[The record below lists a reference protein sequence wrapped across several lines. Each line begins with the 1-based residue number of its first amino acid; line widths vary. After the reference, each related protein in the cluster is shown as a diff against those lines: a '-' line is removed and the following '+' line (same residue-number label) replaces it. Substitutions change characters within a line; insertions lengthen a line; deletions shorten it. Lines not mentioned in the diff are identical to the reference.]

1 MPGNRLDDVL
11 NPTVRTMCCTIGR
24 PYERQLELADHLKE
38 TMCRTR
44 IRVDQNW
51 PASNGIPSSLSRA
64 MKVLG
69 MSEPGSWSGRC
80 LESGPAPGFRRRP
93 LHEEMLHFKL
103 NLSVRTPDQ
112 IDLPGCRF
120 VRGTVPE
127 GIGIRQKWTWS
138 QISVLRSIGQW
149 DLLAVAWEY
158 FALRVVKHGPAGVIS
173 VHGIDVS
180 RPGFRGRL

>member
-1 MPGNRLDDVL
+1 
-11 NPTVRTMCCTIGR
+11 
-24 PYERQLELADHLKE
+24 
-38 TMCRTR
+38 
-44 IRVDQNW
+44 
-51 PASNGIPSSLSRA
+51 

-93 LHEEMLHFKL
+93 LHDEMLHFKL

-149 DLLAVAWEY
+149 DLLP
-158 FALRVVKHGPAGVIS
+158 LRGNTSHFES
-173 VHGIDVS
+173 
-180 RPGFRGRL
+180 